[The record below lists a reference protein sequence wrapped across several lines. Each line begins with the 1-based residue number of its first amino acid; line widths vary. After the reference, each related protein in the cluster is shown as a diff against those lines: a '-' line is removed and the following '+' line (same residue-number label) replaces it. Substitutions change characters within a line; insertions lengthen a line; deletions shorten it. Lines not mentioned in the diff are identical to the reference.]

1 MKKSNIKNK
10 NDGLEKEA
18 RMHSTRY
25 WKLRTFLLLCVI
37 SVTSLCAIMALI
49 YGQTTTTIVVDS
61 VSDVKIG
68 ETAWVNITAENLS
81 TDVGAIGFNI
91 TYDPSVLRLSSE
103 SPNITRGTGED
114 LSSTSNWGNGWIKIS
129 DMSSPA
135 SPTAPVLCRIKLESV
150 ANDGSTSFINL
161 SVMEDGFIDE
171 IGNPISYTTKNG
183 TFTTL
188 DEVPPAITFDVSEG
202 AKIAGPDIS
211 VNATLY
217 DLSGINASSIAV
229 KINDSSIT
237 DYSLITNA
245 TTTIVNI
252 HPTISGLPAAK
263 KITVSASD
271 NSSQHNQAS
280 NSVNVTVVKSGFTIV
295 HPVSDAIINEPRP
308 EIKVYYTQVNTSTI
322 KMLLN
327 GSQVAPTIDDTNK
340 TVTYTPDFD
349 LPDKSHTVK
358 VEGNSS
364 LTGELVS
371 KEWNFTVDTTPPEI
385 LYFSVSDSDGD
396 GDGFNESGEELTI
409 AWNISDT
416 HFDYIVV
423 NDSTHNVTKYLSN
436 SSINNWSSVYGNQE
450 VTFKAVDKAGN
461 SNETTF
467 HVYNNYVA
475 YVTTT
480 KSLSFGGIDLNKTAV
495 MDLMNLSVSR
505 VEFFGGRQIA
515 APTVSSINRTF
526 ITGGTLPLDTTV
538 VVDNNANATIT
549 NTYDSLTVYN
559 PGTNLNFTITAPSV
573 NRANVVLVQANS
585 SRVDEFIDGKPLNLT
600 TFKDLLTDIKD
611 NKTEYV
617 GDVYFFGPQGYAKIR
632 IKADGT
638 FEKKGTGGAITVYTN
653 NITKTLEVNEV
664 NLSQGFSAPYLA
676 NNPINLSSGE
686 YELVAFS
693 MDEER
698 VGLVATMPLIVV
710 NSTETGTVS
719 PTSKTVQKGQSL
731 SVSFTDADHTAAILV
746 RNVAYGIDV
755 ELNVSADN
763 LYIGRLDF
771 TSAGAA
777 SQTSKKL
784 SYTRDGKTYNLSVSF
799 PEGYAA
805 VGVSSGNST
814 SINTSSLVP
823 DDYILYTFSEKD
835 MKLEAIGRHDI
846 TIIPPSLTIF
856 NVTIR
861 TTSHSAD
868 ISWETNKNATC
879 SIDYGKTPT
888 YGMHKAV
895 PTNLRSHSIT
905 LENLDAG
912 VTYYYKI
919 HAVNT
924 INASDIFDYLGNFT
938 TNSTHTELIVNQT
951 NISINATETADIE
964 IQANLST
971 NTNGSVNIT
980 VSQNATNV
988 NASAIAVAG
997 EGVVKYYS
1005 IDVSQSIQNN
1015 LSYAII
1021 KLYYTI
1027 GELDKNGDGDADDVG
1042 DIDESKLKLY
1052 WYDAGNDTW
1061 KELRTGLDL
1070 SSIGGPIVYELT
1082 LNTADAKGYAGYFLY
1097 NTSHFSVYGLGGTII
1112 SAAPTPTP
1120 YYRAPRGGA
1129 AVAPRINVP
1138 VDPTTGVATS
1148 TTTLTVDG
1156 ATLTIPEGTIVKD
1169 AEGNPLS
1176 TSITM
1181 LYTPATAER
1190 IGAIAAY
1197 DFGPGGTTFSPPI
1210 DLVVAYD
1217 PADIPAGYSESDLVI
1232 KMYDGT
1238 AWIDLPT
1245 TVDTVAHTATAKV
1258 SHFTIFALFA
1268 APPVAPPPTPTP
1280 TPSPTIPAVT
1290 PTPTPTPPVVP
1301 PKIPWALIIG
1311 IVIAV
1316 LVIGVVAYYFY
1327 TKKT

>member
-1 MKKSNIKNK
+1 
-10 NDGLEKEA
+10 
-18 RMHSTRY
+18 
-25 WKLRTFLLLCVI
+25 
-37 SVTSLCAIMALI
+37 
-49 YGQTTTTIVVDS
+49 
-61 VSDVKIG
+61 
-68 ETAWVNITAENLS
+68 
-81 TDVGAIGFNI
+81 
-91 TYDPSVLRLSSE
+91 
-103 SPNITRGTGED
+103 
-114 LSSTSNWGNGWIKIS
+114 
-129 DMSSPA
+129 
-135 SPTAPVLCRIKLESV
+135 
-150 ANDGSTSFINL
+150 
-161 SVMEDGFIDE
+161 
-171 IGNPISYTTKNG
+171 
-183 TFTTL
+183 
-188 DEVPPAITFDVSEG
+188 
-202 AKIAGPDIS
+202 
-211 VNATLY
+211 
-217 DLSGINASSIAV
+217 
-229 KINDSSIT
+229 
-237 DYSLITNA
+237 
-245 TTTIVNI
+245 
-252 HPTISGLPAAK
+252 
-263 KITVSASD
+263 
-271 NSSQHNQAS
+271 
-280 NSVNVTVVKSGFTIV
+280 
-295 HPVSDAIINEPRP
+295 
-308 EIKVYYTQVNTSTI
+308 
-322 KMLLN
+322 
-327 GSQVAPTIDDTNK
+327 
-340 TVTYTPDFD
+340 
-349 LPDKSHTVK
+349 
-358 VEGNSS
+358 
-364 LTGELVS
+364 
-371 KEWNFTVDTTPPEI
+371 
-385 LYFSVSDSDGD
+385 
-396 GDGFNESGEELTI
+396 
-409 AWNISDT
+409 
-416 HFDYIVV
+416 
-423 NDSTHNVTKYLSN
+423 
-436 SSINNWSSVYGNQE
+436 
-450 VTFKAVDKAGN
+450 
-461 SNETTF
+461 
-467 HVYNNYVA
+467 
-475 YVTTT
+475 
-480 KSLSFGGIDLNKTAV
+480 
-495 MDLMNLSVSR
+495 
-505 VEFFGGRQIA
+505 
-515 APTVSSINRTF
+515 
-526 ITGGTLPLDTTV
+526 
-538 VVDNNANATIT
+538 
-549 NTYDSLTVYN
+549 
-559 PGTNLNFTITAPSV
+559 
-573 NRANVVLVQANS
+573 
-585 SRVDEFIDGKPLNLT
+585 
-600 TFKDLLTDIKD
+600 
-611 NKTEYV
+611 
-617 GDVYFFGPQGYAKIR
+617 
-632 IKADGT
+632 
-638 FEKKGTGGAITVYTN
+638 
-653 NITKTLEVNEV
+653 
-664 NLSQGFSAPYLA
+664 
-676 NNPINLSSGE
+676 
-686 YELVAFS
+686 
-693 MDEER
+693 
-698 VGLVATMPLIVV
+698 
-710 NSTETGTVS
+710 
-719 PTSKTVQKGQSL
+719 
-731 SVSFTDADHTAAILV
+731 
-746 RNVAYGIDV
+746 
-755 ELNVSADN
+755 
-763 LYIGRLDF
+763 
-771 TSAGAA
+771 
-777 SQTSKKL
+777 
-784 SYTRDGKTYNLSVSF
+784 
-799 PEGYAA
+799 
-805 VGVSSGNST
+805 
-814 SINTSSLVP
+814 LVP
-823 DDYILYTFSEKD
+823 GDYILYTFSEKD
-835 MKLEAIGRHDI
+835 KKVEAIGRHDI

-856 NVTIR
+856 NVTIS

-868 ISWETNKNATC
+868 ISWETNKDATC

-1120 YYRAPRGGA
+1120 YYRALGGGA
-1129 AVAPRINVP
+1129 AVAPPINVP
-1138 VDPTTGVATS
+1138 VDPTTGAATS

-1156 ATLTIPEGTIVKD
+1156 VTLTIPEGTIVKD

-1197 DFGPGGTTFSPPI
+1197 DFGPSGTTFSPPI

-1301 PKIPWALIIG
+1301 PKVPLALIIG

-1316 LVIGVVAYYFY
+1316 IVIGVVAYYFY

>member
-1 MKKSNIKNK
+1 MKLSKRSILEVSLIAAIAVVLVVSMYSVSGEDKVQSNGAILIVDN
-10 NDGLEKEA
+10 
-18 RMHSTRY
+18 
-25 WKLRTFLLLCVI
+25 
-37 SVTSLCAIMALI
+37 VT
-49 YGQTTTTIVVDS
+49 QTTNETVEVGIRLENYTGKLAQTSFWLKFDPAIVEYKGYNETLS
-61 VSDVKIG
+61 VYGYSYTKTQD
-68 ETAWVNITAENLS
+68 ETAAEYGVMKVVVEHTNPPELTDPTLICIKLKGNRTDGSVAWINITKVEVLKNS
-81 TDVGAIGFNI
+81 DGTD
-91 TYDPSVLRLSSE
+91 
-103 SPNITRGTGED
+103 
-114 LSSTSNWGNGWIKIS
+114 
-129 DMSSPA
+129 
-135 SPTAPVLCRIKLESV
+135 
-150 ANDGSTSFINL
+150 
-161 SVMEDGFIDE
+161 
-171 IGNPISYTTKNG
+171 ISYTTING

-237 DYSLITNA
+237 NYSLIPINA

-252 HPTISGLPAAK
+252 NPTISALPAAK

-280 NSVNVTVVKSGFTIV
+280 NSVNVTVVESGFTIV

-327 GSQVAPTIDDTNK
+327 GSQVTPTIDDTNK
-340 TVTYTPDFD
+340 TVTYTPNFD

-385 LYFSVSDSDGD
+385 LYLGVSDSD

-461 SNETTF
+461 SHETTF

-475 YVTTT
+475 YITTT

-538 VVDNNANATIT
+538 VVDNNANAPIT

-600 TFKDLLTDIKD
+600 TFKDLLINIKD

-638 FEKKGTGGAITVYTN
+638 IGSYTAYNFSVYPS
-653 NITKTLEVNEV
+653 NITKTLEENEV

-676 NNPINLSSGE
+676 NNPITLSSGE
-686 YELVAFS
+686 YELIALS
-693 MDEER
+693 LDRER
-698 VGLVATMPLIVV
+698 TGLVATMPLIVV

-719 PTSKTVQKGQSL
+719 PASKTVQKGQSL
-731 SVSFTDADHTAAILV
+731 SVSFTDADHTAAVLV
-746 RNVAYGIDV
+746 RNVAYGINA

-784 SYTRDGKTYNLSVSF
+784 SYTRGGKTYNLSASF

-823 DDYILYTFSEKD
+823 GDYILYTVSEKD
-835 MKLEAIGRHDI
+835 KKVEAIGRHDI

-856 NVTIR
+856 NVTIS

-868 ISWETNKNATC
+868 ISWETNKDATC

-1120 YYRAPRGGA
+1120 YYRALGGGA
-1129 AVAPRINVP
+1129 AAAPINVP
-1138 VDPTTGVATS
+1138 VDPTTGAATS

-1197 DFGPGGTTFSPPI
+1197 DFGPSGTTFSPPI

-1301 PKIPWALIIG
+1301 PKVPLALIIG

-1316 LVIGVVAYYFY
+1316 IVIGVVAYYFY

>member
-1 MKKSNIKNK
+1 MEKRYHKKYRKVATSVF
-10 NDGLEKEA
+10 A
-18 RMHSTRY
+18 
-25 WKLRTFLLLCVI
+25 I
-37 SVTSLCAIMALI
+37 SMLALSVVLTVVLPTMAGDVYKGDL
-49 YGQTTTTIVVDS
+49 VVES
-61 VSDVKIG
+61 R
-68 ETAWVNITAENLS
+68 
-81 TDVGAIGFNI
+81 TDVQYNTIASVNVTLENYTGNLNSFKVKLKF
-91 TYDPSVLRLSSE
+91 DPSVACYDSWVKTMDDGDWEMYKLTPGVGVLTVQFIDSTPSNWTDPTLFRVSFKANASD
-103 SPNITRGTGED
+103 G
-114 LSSTSNWGNGWIKIS
+114 SST
-129 DMSSPA
+129 
-135 SPTAPVLCRIKLESV
+135 
-150 ANDGSTSFINL
+150 FINV
-161 SVMEDGFIDE
+161 STAE
-171 IGNPISYTTKNG
+171 IYEKPDPSTTNTIHPTIING

-202 AKIAGPDIS
+202 ATIAGPDIS

-237 DYSLITNA
+237 NYSLIPTNNA

-252 HPTISGLPAAK
+252 HPTISALPAAK

-327 GSQVAPTIDDTNK
+327 GSQVNPAIDDTNK
-340 TVTYTPDFD
+340 TVTYTPNFD

-385 LYFSVSDSDGD
+385 LYLGVSDSDGD
-396 GDGFNESGEELTI
+396 RFNESGEELTI
-409 AWNISDT
+409 AWNVSDT

-450 VTFKAVDKAGN
+450 VTFKAVDEAGN
-461 SNETTF
+461 SNKTTF

-515 APTVSSINRTF
+515 APTVSSIDRTF

-538 VVDNNANATIT
+538 VVDNNANAPIT

-600 TFKDLLTDIKD
+600 TFKDLLINIKD

-638 FEKKGTGGAITVYTN
+638 IGSYTAYNFSVYPS
-653 NITKTLEVNEV
+653 NITKTLEENEV
-664 NLSQGFSAPYLA
+664 NLSQGFSPNFADH
-676 NNPINLSSGE
+676 PITLSSGE
-686 YELVAFS
+686 YALVALS
-693 MDEER
+693 LDRER
-698 VGLVATMPLIVV
+698 TGLVATMPLIVV

-719 PTSKTVQKGQSL
+719 PASKTVQKGQSL
-731 SVSFTDADHTAAILV
+731 SVSFTDADHTAAVLV
-746 RNVAYGIDV
+746 RNVAYGINA

-784 SYTRDGKTYNLSVSF
+784 SYTRGGKTYNLSASF

-823 DDYILYTFSEKD
+823 GDYILYTFSEKD
-835 MKLEAIGRHDI
+835 KKVEAIGRHDI

-856 NVTIR
+856 NVTIS

-868 ISWETNKNATC
+868 ISWETNKDATC

-1120 YYRAPRGGA
+1120 YYRALGGGA
-1129 AVAPRINVP
+1129 AAPPINVP
-1138 VDPTTGVATS
+1138 VDPTTGAATS

-1197 DFGPGGTTFSPPI
+1197 DFGPSGTTFSPPI

-1301 PKIPWALIIG
+1301 PKVPLALIIG

-1316 LVIGVVAYYFY
+1316 IVIGVVAYYFY